1 MRRAELGLLGTYRH
15 WHVIAR
21 DTMTLRSGG
30 CANGRGRGRT
40 GTSSPPG
47 AHPPSSL
54 GASTAEESA
63 FKRGVAGMA
72 RERPRD
78 GHQGKAFWREVRSS
92 VSTLTNAKNAQSDRT
107 SSSHWPKLTEP
118 VPAFGGRR
126 TRLVSTKLLHPRHL
140 APRSRPHA
148 TETTPPIIMRVACA
162 HVANG
167 HDADHPLRR
176 QRGDLDSARRAC
188 ASLGARPDD
197 EPRRSPA

>member
-1 MRRAELGLLGTYRH
+1 MREEQAGERKGGSWAPPCDALTRQHDALGRSCFRRPRVARLVHQDAVGWSIVSASWCAPHAEQCGVRNSLGLLGTYRH

-30 CANGRGRGRT
+30 CAHGRGRGRA

-92 VSTLTNAKNAQSDRT
+92 VSTLTNAKNA
-107 SSSHWPKLTEP
+107 P
-118 VPAFGGRR
+118 V
-126 TRLVSTKLLHPRHL
+126 
-140 APRSRPHA
+140 RPH
-148 TETTPPIIMRVACA
+148 
-162 HVANG
+162 
-167 HDADHPLRR
+167 
-176 QRGDLDSARRAC
+176 
-188 ASLGARPDD
+188 
-197 EPRRSPA
+197 